1 MTPPGVAA
9 IAVVRIVGPAT
20 GEFLRTHFS
29 GTPRASRPVHGLL
42 RDDAGEQIDDPVVVI
57 ADDGRFADINLHG
70 GAWVVRAVLDLA
82 KLAGFECIERA
93 MMPMIDDAIDAADV
107 IDREIEAYLPLAVTE
122 LALRTLLA
130 QAQAWKGLLARAD
143 TISRGEID
151 AILGRSLAPLAPA
164 SAAGGDRRRAQC
176 RQVHAGQSPLR
187 PGAIDH
193 RRSAGDDPRLGRRD
207 RKPRRAG
214 GSARRHA
221 RYPRHP
227 RPNRTRGHL
236 AQWRS
241 SDSNA
246 DRVALVSMRPGP
258 LLRQSRRR

>member
-1 MTPPGVAA
+1 M
-9 IAVVRIVGPAT
+9 
-20 GEFLRTHFS
+20 
-29 GTPRASRPVHGLL
+29 
-42 RDDAGEQIDDPVVVI
+42 VVI

-151 AILGRSLAPLAPA
+151 AILADRSLHWLLHPPRVAIVGAPNAGKSTLANRLFAQERSITADLPGTTRDWVGEIANLDGLAVQLVDTPGIRDTHDPIEREAISRSGEQIQRADRVVLVLDASRSLEPEQAPLVQRFSDALCVINKIDAPLAWDI
-164 SAAGGDRRRAQC
+164 S
-176 RQVHAGQSPLR
+176 S
-187 PGAIDH
+187 IDGIQDG
-193 RRSAGDDPRLGRRD
+193 RNKRSRGR
-207 RKPRRAG
+207 
-214 GSARRHA
+214 
-221 RYPRHP
+221 
-227 RPNRTRGHL
+227 
-236 AQWRS
+236 
-241 SDSNA
+241 
-246 DRVALVSMRPGP
+246 
-258 LLRQSRRR
+258 